1 MTDHDAIVI
10 GGGQAGLAAARAL
23 RTHGL
28 QPVVLEAGAEPVG
41 SWPRYYDSL
50 TLFSPARYSSLPGLP
65 FPGDPEHYPHRD
77 EVIDYLR
84 TYAGCLDADIRTH
97 HRVDTVTRDDGVFTV
112 HGAGTTLSAPVVIAA
127 SGGFSRPHRPALS
140 GLDTFTGTVL
150 HSSDY
155 REPSPFAG
163 QRIVV
168 VGAGNSAVQIATEL
182 ADHAHVTLATRTPI
196 KFAPQRPL
204 GRDVH
209 FWSAAI
215 GFDHLPIGHLLRT
228 PPTSP
233 VNDPGRYRAAV
244 HAGRPDQ
251 RRMFTTIEG
260 NEVVWPDGKRETVD
274 TILLAT
280 GFQPGLSYLDSLGAL
295 DTTGHPRHNRGLSTT
310 HSGLGYV
317 GLEWQRSFASATLR
331 GVGRD
336 AEYVV
341 KRLPLSRN
349 AARAKCCQPARA

>member
-1 MTDHDAIVI
+1 V
-10 GGGQAGLAAARAL
+10 
-23 RTHGL
+23 
-28 QPVVLEAGAEPVG
+28 
-41 SWPRYYDSL
+41 
-50 TLFSPARYSSLPGLP
+50 
-65 FPGDPEHYPHRD
+65 
-77 EVIDYLR
+77 DYLR

-97 HRVDTVTRDDGVFTV
+97 HRVDAVTRDEGVFTV
-112 HGAGTTLSAPVVIAA
+112 HTADTTLAAPVVIAA
-127 SGGFSRPHRPALS
+127 SGGFSRPNRPALP

-182 ADHAHVTLATRTPI
+182 AEHAHVTLATRTPI

-204 GRDVH
+204 ARDVH

-215 GFDHLPIGHLLRT
+215 GFDHLPIGHLLRGK
-228 PPTSP
+228 PASP
-233 VNDPGRYRAAV
+233 VIDSGRYRAAV

-251 RRMFTTIEG
+251 RRMFTTIDG
-260 NEVVWPDGKRETVD
+260 SEVVWADGKRETVD

-280 GFQPGLSYLDSLGAL
+280 GFQPGLSYLDSIGAL
-295 DTTGHPRHNRGLSTT
+295 DATGHPRHNRGLSTT

-341 KRLPLSRN
+341 KHVPLSRS
-349 AARAKCCQPARA
+349 ATRARCCQPARA